1 MLHFITN
8 SAAVNFDEGWWAND
22 RAQTLVR
29 QIGTL
34 ALVLTLLFL
43 LLAVVQGLFAGDV
56 GGMLRATLLEV
67 PVTIGATVALVAVT
81 QLLLGLV
88 DGASAMVLSGVPEA
102 LGHFF
107 DGFGSTAT
115 IATNGFAGIL
125 MVAVFLLGAILVW
138 IELVV
143 RSSLIYLLMAAAPL
157 TLAARVWPAARGAW
171 RRLAELGLA
180 LIVSKFAIALALGLG
195 AAALA
200 GGGPKSGDLG
210 TKVGM
215 DLAAMLTGASLML
228 LAAFTPF
235 IVLRLLPIVEG
246 AVIAQGISRSPVRA
260 AQGGMQAAYY
270 AQGLARMAGGRGGR
284 SGGTAAPGPGRPRSA
299 CRWRSR
305 WRARQVPEPVEHP
318 PVQAQVAR
326 SSGARCRWAPPG
338 GGAGG
343 GPRVAE
349 PVARTQVPEPVEH
362 PPEEARWRALGVRVA
377 RSAAC
382 WRAAVAGR
390 QPFGWPRR
398 WRRDGLGSGRRRR
411 RRRCCGRVRRHSRR
425 GHGGRRRGPL
435 GQEGGDVDGE
445 RHAAE
450 DRRRERGPH
459 LPPLRPRPHR
469 GHAGPQRCP
478 GRGPGPG
485 GRSWPCW
492 PAPWAPAWWA
502 WPSPWPWPASWPS
515 CGSAASPWSRRRRRG
530 SASG

>member
-1 MLHFITN
+1 MSLVIFAALPNPVEVVTGPAGAVGNAVGGAVGGYVADKAADAFLEPIGRAIVRGLAGAAKKVSEEVMHFITN
-8 SAAVNFDEGWWAND
+8 SAAVNFNEGWWAND

-43 LLAVVQGLFAGDV
+43 LLALLQGLFAGDV
-56 GGMLRATLLEV
+56 GGMLRATLVEV
-67 PVTIGATVALVAVT
+67 PMTIAATVALVAVT
-81 QLLLGLV
+81 QLLLGFV

-107 DGFGSTAT
+107 AGFGDDAT

-210 TKVGM
+210 TQAGM
-215 DLAAMLTGASLML
+215 DLAGMLTGASLML

-246 AVIAQGISRSPVRA
+246 AVIAQGISRGPARA

-270 AQGLARMAGGRGGR
+270 AQGLKRMAGGGGNR
-284 SGGTAAPGPGRPRSA
+284 SGGTAAP
-299 CRWRSR
+299 
-305 WRARQVPEPVEHP
+305 
-318 PVQAQVAR
+318 
-326 SSGARCRWAPPG
+326 APAPAPASTG

-343 GPRVAE
+343 ARPGAGAGGASSGGGAGGASSGAGVGGASAGGGVGGASSGTGAGGSSSGAGAGGAPSVGGVGGASSGPGAGGASPTGGVGGSSSGGGAGGAGGGGGVAGAV
-349 PVARTQVPEPVEH
+349 PVGAM
-362 PPEEARWRALGVRVA
+362 AAGGAA
-377 RSAAC
+377 RSAR
-382 WRAAVAGR
+382 RAARPTVNGT
-390 QPFGWPRR
+390 
-398 WRRDGLGSGRRRR
+398 
-411 RRRCCGRVRRHSRR
+411 
-425 GHGGRRRGPL
+425 RRGP
-435 GQEGGDVDGE
+435 
-445 RHAAE
+445 
-450 DRRRERGPH
+450 
-459 LPPLRPRPHR
+459 
-469 GHAGPQRCP
+469 
-478 GRGPGPG
+478 
-485 GRSWPCW
+485 ST
-492 PAPWAPAWWA
+492 
-502 WPSPWPWPASWPS
+502 
-515 CGSAASPWSRRRRRG
+515 
-530 SASG
+530 

>member
-1 MLHFITN
+1 MSALVLAALPNPVEVVTGPAGAVGNAVGGAVGGYVADKAADAFLEPIGKAIVRGLAGAAKKVSEEVMHFITN

-43 LLAVVQGLFAGDV
+43 LLALVQGLFAGDV
-56 GGMLRATLLEV
+56 GGMMRATMVEV
-67 PVTIGATVALVAVT
+67 PVTIAATVALVAVT

-107 DGFGSTAT
+107 AGFGDDAT

-200 GGGPKSGDLG
+200 GGGPRSGDLG
-210 TKVGM
+210 TQAGM
-215 DLAAMLTGASLML
+215 DLAGMLTGASLML
-228 LAAFTPF
+228 LAAFSPF

-270 AQGLARMAGGRGGR
+270 AQGLKRMAGGGGGR
-284 SGGTAAPGPGRPRSA
+284 GQAAATPAEAPPPASSGGGAGGARPGAGPGGA
-299 CRWRSR
+299 
-305 WRARQVPEPVEHP
+305 
-318 PVQAQVAR
+318 
-326 SSGARCRWAPPG
+326 SSGAGAGGASSGAGAGGASSGGGAGGARPGAGPGGASSGAGAGGAPSSGAGAGGASSGAGAGGASPG

-343 GPRVAE
+343 SSSGGGAGGAGGGGGSAGAV
-349 PVARTQVPEPVEH
+349 PVGAM
-362 PPEEARWRALGVRVA
+362 AAGGAA
-377 RSAAC
+377 RSA
-382 WRAAVAGR
+382 RSTSTVNGT
-390 QPFGWPRR
+390 
-398 WRRDGLGSGRRRR
+398 
-411 RRRCCGRVRRHSRR
+411 
-425 GHGGRRRGPL
+425 RRGP
-435 GQEGGDVDGE
+435 
-445 RHAAE
+445 
-450 DRRRERGPH
+450 
-459 LPPLRPRPHR
+459 
-469 GHAGPQRCP
+469 
-478 GRGPGPG
+478 
-485 GRSWPCW
+485 ST
-492 PAPWAPAWWA
+492 
-502 WPSPWPWPASWPS
+502 
-515 CGSAASPWSRRRRRG
+515 
-530 SASG
+530 

>member
-1 MLHFITN
+1 MSVLVAALPNPVEVVTSPTGAVGNAVGGAVGGYVADKAADAFLEPIGDAIARGLAGAAKKVSDEVLHFITN

-43 LLAVVQGLFAGDV
+43 LLALVQGLFAGDV
-56 GGMLRATLLEV
+56 GGMLRATMVEV
-67 PVTIGATVALVAVT
+67 PVTIAATVALVAVT
-81 QLLLGLV
+81 QLLLGFV

-107 DGFGSTAT
+107 AGFGDDAT

-210 TKVGM
+210 AKAGM
-215 DLAAMLTGASLML
+215 DLAGMLTGASLML

-246 AVIAQGISRSPVRA
+246 AVIAQGISHSPARA
-260 AQGGMQAAYY
+260 AQSGMQAAYY
-270 AQGLARMAGGRGGR
+270 AQGLKRMAGGGGNR
-284 SGGTAAPGPGRPRSA
+284 SGGTTGPAPAPAPASSGGGAGGAQPGA
-299 CRWRSR
+299 G
-305 WRARQVPEPVEHP
+305 AGE
-318 PVQAQVAR
+318 A
-326 SSGARCRWAPPG
+326 SSGAGAGGASSGAGAGGASPG

-343 GPRVAE
+343 SSSGAGAGGSSSGAGAGGGSSGAGAGGAPSVGGAGGASEGGGAGGSSSGGRAGGAGGVAGAV
-349 PVARTQVPEPVEH
+349 PVGAM
-362 PPEEARWRALGVRVA
+362 AAGGAA
-377 RSAAC
+377 RSAR
-382 WRAAVAGR
+382 RAATSTVNGT
-390 QPFGWPRR
+390 
-398 WRRDGLGSGRRRR
+398 
-411 RRRCCGRVRRHSRR
+411 
-425 GHGGRRRGPL
+425 RRGP
-435 GQEGGDVDGE
+435 
-445 RHAAE
+445 
-450 DRRRERGPH
+450 
-459 LPPLRPRPHR
+459 
-469 GHAGPQRCP
+469 
-478 GRGPGPG
+478 
-485 GRSWPCW
+485 ST
-492 PAPWAPAWWA
+492 
-502 WPSPWPWPASWPS
+502 
-515 CGSAASPWSRRRRRG
+515 
-530 SASG
+530 

>member
-1 MLHFITN
+1 MSLVIFAALPNPVEVVTGPAGAVGNAVGGAVGGYVADKAADAFLEPIGRAIVRGLAGAAKKVSEEVMHFITN

-43 LLAVVQGLFAGDV
+43 LLALVQGLFASDV
-56 GGMLRATLLEV
+56 GGMLRATMLEV
-67 PVTIGATVALVAVT
+67 PVTIAATVALVAVT
-81 QLLLGLV
+81 QLLLGFV

-107 DGFGSTAT
+107 AGFGDDAT

-180 LIVSKFAIALALGLG
+180 LIVSKFAISLALGLG

-210 TKVGM
+210 TQAGM
-215 DLAAMLTGASLML
+215 DLAGMLTGASLML

-246 AVIAQGISRSPVRA
+246 AVIAQGVSRSPVRA

-270 AQGLARMAGGRGGR
+270 AQGLKRMAGGGGNR
-284 SGGTAAPGPGRPRSA
+284 SGGTATPAPAPAPAPSGGGAGGARPGA
-299 CRWRSR
+299 G
-305 WRARQVPEPVEHP
+305 AGG
-318 PVQAQVAR
+318 A
-326 SSGARCRWAPPG
+326 SSGAGTGGSSSGGGAGGASPG

-343 GPRVAE
+343 STSGAGAGGSTSGAGAGGSSSGAGAGGSSSGAGAGAPSGAGAGGGPSGAGAGGASPGGGVGGSSSGGGAGGAGGGGGSAGAV
-349 PVARTQVPEPVEH
+349 PVGAM
-362 PPEEARWRALGVRVA
+362 AAGGAA
-377 RSAAC
+377 RSAR
-382 WRAAVAGR
+382 RAARPTVNGT
-390 QPFGWPRR
+390 
-398 WRRDGLGSGRRRR
+398 
-411 RRRCCGRVRRHSRR
+411 
-425 GHGGRRRGPL
+425 RRGP
-435 GQEGGDVDGE
+435 
-445 RHAAE
+445 
-450 DRRRERGPH
+450 
-459 LPPLRPRPHR
+459 
-469 GHAGPQRCP
+469 
-478 GRGPGPG
+478 
-485 GRSWPCW
+485 ST
-492 PAPWAPAWWA
+492 
-502 WPSPWPWPASWPS
+502 
-515 CGSAASPWSRRRRRG
+515 
-530 SASG
+530 

>member
-1 MLHFITN
+1 MSVVIFAALPNPVEVATGPAGAAASAVGGAVGGYMADKAADAFLEPIGKAIVRGLAGAAKKVGDEVLHFITN

-56 GGMLRATLLEV
+56 GGMLRATMLEV
-67 PVTIGATVALVAVT
+67 PVTIAATVALVAVT
-81 QLLLGLV
+81 QLLLGFV

-107 DGFGSTAT
+107 AGFGDDAT

-200 GGGPKSGDLG
+200 GGGPKSGDLA
-210 TKVGM
+210 TKAGM

-246 AVIAQGISRSPVRA
+246 AVVAQGISRSPARA
-260 AQGGMQAAYY
+260 AQSGMQAAYY
-270 AQGLARMAGGRGGR
+270 AQGLKRMAGGGAGR
-284 SGGTAAPGPGRPRSA
+284 SGGTATPAPAPASSPGGAGGAQPGAGAGGAS
-299 CRWRSR
+299 SR
-305 WRARQVPEPVEHP
+305 AG
-318 PVQAQVAR
+318 AGGA
-326 SSGARCRWAPPG
+326 SSGAGAGGASRG

-343 GPRVAE
+343 SSSGAGAGGSSSGAGAGGASSGAGAGGAPSVGGAGGASEGGGAGGSSSGGRAGGAGGAGGVAGAV
-349 PVARTQVPEPVEH
+349 PVGAM
-362 PPEEARWRALGVRVA
+362 AAGGAA
-377 RSAAC
+377 RSA
-382 WRAAVAGR
+382 RRVATSTVNGT
-390 QPFGWPRR
+390 
-398 WRRDGLGSGRRRR
+398 
-411 RRRCCGRVRRHSRR
+411 
-425 GHGGRRRGPL
+425 RRGP
-435 GQEGGDVDGE
+435 
-445 RHAAE
+445 
-450 DRRRERGPH
+450 
-459 LPPLRPRPHR
+459 
-469 GHAGPQRCP
+469 
-478 GRGPGPG
+478 
-485 GRSWPCW
+485 ST
-492 PAPWAPAWWA
+492 
-502 WPSPWPWPASWPS
+502 
-515 CGSAASPWSRRRRRG
+515 
-530 SASG
+530 

>member
-1 MLHFITN
+1 MSVVVIAALPIPIEVVTGPAGAVGGAVGGYLADKAAETFLEPIGDAIVRGLAGAAKKVSDEVLHFITN
-8 SAAVNFDEGWWAND
+8 SAAVSFDEGWWAND

-29 QIGTL
+29 QIATL

-56 GGMLRATLLEV
+56 GGMLRATLVEV
-67 PVTIGATVALVAVT
+67 PVTIGATVALMAVT

-107 DGFGSTAT
+107 EGFGNTAS

-143 RSSLIYLLMAAAPL
+143 RSALIYLLMAAAPL

-260 AQGGMQAAYY
+260 AQAGMQAGYY

-284 SGGTAAPGPGRPRSA
+284 SGGPSAAPSAPATARGSAMAADGRGAGGAHAGTGAGGAPPGAGAGGAPQGAGAGGAPSG
-299 CRWRSR
+299 
-305 WRARQVPEPVEHP
+305 
-318 PVQAQVAR
+318 
-326 SSGARCRWAPPG
+326 SGAGGGLSG

-343 GPRVAE
+343 AHSGSGAGGAPSGEAAGGAPQGAGAGGALSGGGTGGGPSGGRAGGAGTVSGAAGAGAGGGAA
-349 PVARTQVPEPVEH
+349 PVSGAIPVG
-362 PPEEARWRALGVRVA
+362 ALAAVGA
-377 RSAAC
+377 TRSAKRTAMSTVNGT
-382 WRAAVAGR
+382 R
-390 QPFGWPRR
+390 
-398 WRRDGLGSGRRRR
+398 
-411 RRRCCGRVRRHSRR
+411 
-425 GHGGRRRGPL
+425 
-435 GQEGGDVDGE
+435 
-445 RHAAE
+445 
-450 DRRRERGPH
+450 
-459 LPPLRPRPHR
+459 
-469 GHAGPQRCP
+469 
-478 GRGPGPG
+478 PGP
-485 GRSWPCW
+485 S
-492 PAPWAPAWWA
+492 
-502 WPSPWPWPASWPS
+502 S
-515 CGSAASPWSRRRRRG
+515 
-530 SASG
+530 

>member
-1 MLHFITN
+1 MSVVMFAALPNPIEAVACAASPAGCAAANAVGGAGGAVGGYMADKAADAFLDPIGRAIVRGLAGAAKKVSEEVTHFITN

-43 LLAVVQGLFAGDV
+43 LLALVQGLFAGDV
-56 GGMLRATLLEV
+56 GGMLRATMVEV
-67 PVTIGATVALVAVT
+67 PVTIAATVALVAVT

-107 DGFGSTAT
+107 AGFGDEAT

-143 RSSLIYLLMAAAPL
+143 RSSLIYLLVAAAPL

-210 TKVGM
+210 TQAGM

-228 LAAFTPF
+228 LAAFAPF

-246 AVIAQGISRSPVRA
+246 AVIAQGISHSPARA
-260 AQGGMQAAYY
+260 AQSGMQAAYY
-270 AQGLARMAGGRGGR
+270 AQGLKRLAGGGGNR
-284 SGGTAAPGPGRPRSA
+284 SAGTATPALAPAPASSGGGAGGAHPGGGVGGASTGA
-299 CRWRSR
+299 G
-305 WRARQVPEPVEHP
+305 AGG
-318 PVQAQVAR
+318 A
-326 SSGARCRWAPPG
+326 SSGAGAGGASPG

-343 GPRVAE
+343 SSSGSGAGGAGGAGGWAGAV
-349 PVARTQVPEPVEH
+349 PVGAM
-362 PPEEARWRALGVRVA
+362 AAGGAA
-377 RSAAC
+377 RSAK
-382 WRAAVAGR
+382 RAATSTLNGT
-390 QPFGWPRR
+390 PRR
-398 WRRDGLGSGRRRR
+398 
-411 RRRCCGRVRRHSRR
+411 
-425 GHGGRRRGPL
+425 
-435 GQEGGDVDGE
+435 
-445 RHAAE
+445 
-450 DRRRERGPH
+450 
-459 LPPLRPRPHR
+459 
-469 GHAGPQRCP
+469 
-478 GRGPGPG
+478 
-485 GRSWPCW
+485 
-492 PAPWAPAWWA
+492 
-502 WPSPWPWPASWPS
+502 PST
-515 CGSAASPWSRRRRRG
+515 
-530 SASG
+530 

>member
-1 MLHFITN
+1 MSVVVLAALPIPIEVVTGPAGAVGGAVGGYVADKAAEKAAETFLEPIGDAIVRGLAGAAKKVSDEVLHFITN

-34 ALVLTLLFL
+34 ALALTLLFL

-56 GGMLRATLLEV
+56 GGMLRAALVEV
-67 PVTIGATVALVAVT
+67 PVTIGATVALMALT

-107 DGFGSTAT
+107 DGFGNTAN

-143 RSSLIYLLMAAAPL
+143 RSALIYLLMAAAPL

-210 TKVGM
+210 TKAGM

-260 AQGGMQAAYY
+260 AQAGMQAGYY

-284 SGGTAAPGPGRPRSA
+284 SGGPSAAPSAPATARGSAMAADGSGAGGAHAGSGAGGAPPGAGAGGAPQGTGGGA
-299 CRWRSR
+299 
-305 WRARQVPEPVEHP
+305 
-318 PVQAQVAR
+318 
-326 SSGARCRWAPPG
+326 SSGSGAGGGLSG

-343 GPRVAE
+343 AHSGSGAGGAPSGEAAGGAPQGTGAGGALSSGGTGGGPSGGRAGGAGTVSGAAGAGAGGGAAAVSGAI
-349 PVARTQVPEPVEH
+349 PVG
-362 PPEEARWRALGVRVA
+362 ALAAVGAA
-377 RSAAC
+377 RSAKRTATST
-382 WRAAVAGR
+382 VNGT
-390 QPFGWPRR
+390 
-398 WRRDGLGSGRRRR
+398 
-411 RRRCCGRVRRHSRR
+411 
-425 GHGGRRRGPL
+425 RRGP
-435 GQEGGDVDGE
+435 
-445 RHAAE
+445 
-450 DRRRERGPH
+450 
-459 LPPLRPRPHR
+459 
-469 GHAGPQRCP
+469 
-478 GRGPGPG
+478 
-485 GRSWPCW
+485 SW
-492 PAPWAPAWWA
+492 
-502 WPSPWPWPASWPS
+502 
-515 CGSAASPWSRRRRRG
+515 
-530 SASG
+530 